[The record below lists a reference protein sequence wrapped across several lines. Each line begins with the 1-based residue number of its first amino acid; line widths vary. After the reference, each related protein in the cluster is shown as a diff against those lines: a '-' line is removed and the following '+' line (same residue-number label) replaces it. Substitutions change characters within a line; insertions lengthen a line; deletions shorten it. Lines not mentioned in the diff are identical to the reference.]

1 MRQIHLGRCPESRAG
16 LHSPGLDPV
25 YSLLQITRAVTS
37 SGGASISVMCHDD
50 ESQSHQTLFSSVCRS
65 LGTRIIRL
73 DRGYSTQWS
82 CNLDTLRPGDAAL
95 LFVLYHLFSKHINGK
110 AEFNQ
115 RVPPNLE
122 KYRVRLFILF
132 FLVKIKITGQDS
144 TLQHLNFSVV

>member
-37 SGGASISVMCHDD
+37 SGGASISVMCH

-65 LGTRIIRL
+65 VGTRIIRL
-73 DRGYSTQWS
+73 DRGYSTQCS

-132 FLVKIKITGQDS
+132 FCKDKKSQDKS
-144 TLQHLNFSVV
+144 TLPYSI